1 MTSKCMKHF
10 AVKPLGCVQT
20 SRSSSNKGDRRR
32 AHAGYEFKAFAFSL
46 WYHLSFE
53 QSDVRSG

>member
-1 MTSKCMKHF
+1 MKHF

-32 AHAGYEFKAFAFSL
+32 AHSGYEFKAFAFIL
-46 WYHLSFE
+46 RYHLSFE